1 MAVINYEASEVKL
14 IMING
19 IQFRKSDGALS
30 INDQLN
36 AARTILANERTVLA
50 YIRTSLTLFV
60 AGISFIQFFDN
71 LIVGIIGWVFLPI
84 GTINLILGI
93 YRYRATQKHI
103 SELDLPFPKTRT

>member
-1 MAVINYEASEVKL
+1 MFH
-14 IMING
+14 G
-19 IQFRKSDGALS
+19 IEFRKSDGALT

-60 AGISFIQFFDN
+60 AGVSFIQFFDN
-71 LIVGIIGWVFLPI
+71 FIIGIIGWVFIPI
-84 GTINLILGI
+84 GAINLIIGV

-103 SELDLPFPKTRT
+103 KELDLPFPKTKE